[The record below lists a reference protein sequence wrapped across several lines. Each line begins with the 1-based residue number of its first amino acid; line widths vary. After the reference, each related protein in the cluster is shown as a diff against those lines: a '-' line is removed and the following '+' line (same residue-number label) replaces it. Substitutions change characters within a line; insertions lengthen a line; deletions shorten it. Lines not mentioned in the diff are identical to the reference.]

1 MALKSKAF
9 LCSVD
14 FRKKICYFI
23 NFHQNFLIFFL
34 AKDLTNRVLFS
45 SDHSFWLKNG
55 RHRFTFILYTS
66 WHHSSFWSYTYEQ
79 TLPKHLP
86 SSSGQNSSSIQIRF
100 RWHRI
105 RHETLLTIFSRRTRL
120 ELMLRDVGT
129 GMGAGGAMV
138 SSSPRSL
145 QECMQKTII

>member
-1 MALKSKAF
+1 MALKSKV
-9 LCSVD
+9 SVAEKLAE
-14 FRKKICYFI
+14 FRKMFAISSIFI
-23 NFHQNFLIFFL
+23 ETFWIFFL
-34 AKDLTNRVLFS
+34 AKDLKNRVLFS

-79 TLPKHLP
+79 TLAKHLP

-120 ELMLRDVGT
+120 ELMLRTGGT
-129 GMGAGGAMV
+129 GMGVGGAMV
-138 SSSPRSL
+138 SSSSPRF
-145 QECMQKTII
+145 